1 MRRIHGGFVGL
12 ALAAVL
18 LAGCGGAPGAP
29 APVPPPPAPAAP
41 TSVPAAPA
49 DPDATACLRHAATV
63 DVVRTEIRAYEAGP
77 VAVIRPALV
86 LLAARQA
93 YVVLG
98 VQDRERALAVA
109 EAINAIDDLDVQ
121 GKALVPPGGSELDLV
136 QLDPTRIRAAMD
148 ALDRICA
155 GG

>member
-1 MRRIHGGFVGL
+1 MRRVFGGFLGL
-12 ALAAVL
+12 VMAAVL
-18 LAGCGGAPGAP
+18 LVGCGDAP
-29 APVPPPPAPAAP
+29 APAPPPPAPVVPTFAP
-41 TSVPAAPA
+41 TAPA
-49 DPDATACLRHAATV
+49 DPDTTVCLRHAATV
-63 DVVRTEIRAYEAGP
+63 EVVRNEIQAYEAGP

-93 YVVLG
+93 YAVLG

-109 EAINAIDDLDVQ
+109 EVINAIDDLDAQ

-136 QLDPTRIRAAMD
+136 QLDPTRIRAALD
-148 ALDRICA
+148 ALDRICP